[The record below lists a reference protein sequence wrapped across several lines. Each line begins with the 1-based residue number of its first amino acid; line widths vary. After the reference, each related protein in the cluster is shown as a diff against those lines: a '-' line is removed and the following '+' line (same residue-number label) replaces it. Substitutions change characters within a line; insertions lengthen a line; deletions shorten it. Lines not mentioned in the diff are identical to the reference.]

1 MLIKNAAVLDES
13 FRLSKKEILIRDGKI
28 AAVGVGLPQDGEE
41 VFDAAGLTAVP
52 GFVDVHIHGCDG
64 EDASDG
70 TVEAIRTMGRF
81 LLRHGVTSFCPTT
94 MTADIADIEAALAN
108 MRSYKTNGARLAG
121 AHLEGPFLSSK
132 AAGAHPLDKLQNPD
146 KNNTA

>member
-13 FRLSKKEILIRDGKI
+13 FRLSQKEILIRDGKI

-94 MTADIADIEAALAN
+94 MTLPEG
-108 MRSYKTNGARLAG
+108 RTNGDFLIFETAG
-121 AHLEGPFLSSK
+121 MEVSVLKYA
-132 AAGAHPLDKLQNPD
+132 
-146 KNNTA
+146 

>member
-13 FRLSKKEILIRDGKI
+13 FRLSQKEILIRDGKI

-94 MTADIADIEAALAN
+94 MTLPEERIARTLA
-108 MRSYKTNGARLAG
+108 SARTCMDQPE
-121 AHLEGPFLSSK
+121 EGCSRRC
-132 AAGAHPLDKLQNPD
+132 
-146 KNNTA
+146 